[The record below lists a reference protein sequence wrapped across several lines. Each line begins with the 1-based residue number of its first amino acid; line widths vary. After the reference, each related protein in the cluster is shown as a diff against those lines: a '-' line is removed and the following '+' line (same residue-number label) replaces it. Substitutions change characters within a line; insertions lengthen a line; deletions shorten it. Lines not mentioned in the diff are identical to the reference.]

1 MGWCGQ
7 GLHGAAQCLGSRP
20 SAFPIA

>member
-7 GLHGAAQCLGSRP
+7 GLHGAAQCLESRP